1 MDRLYNFAFEISK
14 NCGRTPV
21 ESFNEA
27 MEAKYL
33 FKQFD
38 LSMSDTGRIRLPSES
53 VDCKGGIEFG

>member
-1 MDRLYNFAFEISK
+1 MDRLYNFALEISE

-21 ESFNEA
+21 ESFNDA
-27 MEAKYL
+27 IEAKYL

-38 LSMSDTGRIRLPSES
+38 LSVSDKCTIRLPSES